1 MFKMEDGKIA
11 VQERKNGVRGHSSS
25 GRHGGAEHA
34 DSRELVDTS
43 SQSDGSISH
52 RSSAARGRDKD
63 SGLERESCIT
73 AAMVCTVHVEY
84 IESRT

>member
-1 MFKMEDGKIA
+1 MVKLLYKK
-11 VQERKNGVRGHSSS
+11 ERMASEATAAAAAT
-25 GRHGGAEHA
+25 AERSTQRA
-34 DSRELVDTS
+34 RRYVIT
-43 SQSDGSISH
+43 SDGSISH

-73 AAMVCTVHVEY
+73 DAMVCTVHIEY